1 MTIVE
6 PPFFVEIVDELRMR
20 HRLAHFTLLASTET
34 IVSRLASRSG
44 AEDWGLARVDRCS
57 DRLADDA
64 FATHLRT
71 DLRAPADIAAQ
82 IADLLS

>member
-6 PPFFVEIVDELRMR
+6 PPFFVEIVDELRIR
-20 HRLAHFTLLASTET
+20 HRLVHFTLLASTEM
-34 IVSRLASRSG
+34 IVSRSG

>member
-6 PPFFVEIVDELRMR
+6 PPFFVEIVDELRIR
-20 HRLAHFTLLASTET
+20 HRLPHFTLLASTEM

-44 AEDWGLARVDRCS
+44 AEDWGLAHVDRCS

-71 DLRAPADIAAQ
+71 DLRAPAEIAAQ
-82 IADLLS
+82 IGDLLS